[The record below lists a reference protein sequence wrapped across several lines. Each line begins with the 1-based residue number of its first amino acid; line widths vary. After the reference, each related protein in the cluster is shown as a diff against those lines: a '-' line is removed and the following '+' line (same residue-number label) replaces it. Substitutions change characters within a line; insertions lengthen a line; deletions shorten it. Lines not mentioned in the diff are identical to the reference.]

1 MTSSPHLKQSL
12 GMSLVVVIVIANVIG
27 SGVYKKVA
35 PMAAE
40 LHSPGWVLIAWILGG
55 IISLFGALCNAE
67 VAGLLADTGGEY
79 SYYQKIYN
87 KKTAYI
93 FGWSM
98 FAVIQ
103 TAAISSLAYI
113 FSQSVNSIGH
123 LPPVLESWAGVNLF
137 GVFHPFRDFNVKL
150 VAIFSIL
157 ILTWINSKGLKVGA
171 RLSSFLLALVVIGI
185 LLIIIFGL
193 SSSHS
198 NLSGVFSIESSTGQ
212 PVTFSAIFVSMLAAF
227 WAYQGWASIGFIGGE
242 VKNAKKNIP
251 LGLAIGMFIIIGLY
265 LLTNMTYLSLLSI
278 PQLESIY
285 KSHNS
290 IAAVEAVKV
299 FWGENGSL
307 FIAVLIAI
315 TTLGCNHATIYS
327 SCRTFYAMA
336 KEGLFFKTAA
346 TLNKA
351 SVPGGSMWIQGI
363 WASILVLSGSFDQ
376 LTDMVIFSIFIFY
389 GLTTIGVFILRKRMP
404 DAPRPYKVW
413 GYPAV
418 PVIVILFCAA
428 LFFNTII
435 ERPREAGIGM
445 ALMLSGIPF
454 WFWFSRKTKNDD
466 QNL

>member
-40 LHSPGWVLIAWILGG
+40 LHSPGWVLTAWVLGG

-79 SYYQKIYN
+79 AYYQKIYN

-113 FSQSVNSIGH
+113 FSQSINSIEH
-123 LPPVLESWAGVNLF
+123 LPPVLESWSEVNLF
-137 GVFHPFRDFNVKL
+137 EVFYPFKDFNVKFL
-150 VAIFSIL
+150 AIISIL
-157 ILTWINSKGLKVGA
+157 ILTWINSKGLKGGA
-171 RLSSFLLALVVIGI
+171 RLSSFLLALVIIGI

-193 SSSHS
+193 SSPHS
-198 NLSGVFSIESSTGQ
+198 NLSGVFSTASSTGQ

-251 LGLAIGMFIIIGLY
+251 LGLAGGLFIIIGIY
-265 LLTNMTYLSLLSI
+265 LLVNMTYLSLLSI
-278 PQLESIY
+278 PELESIY
-285 KSHNS
+285 KTQNS

-299 FWGENGSL
+299 FWGEDGSF
-307 FIAVLIAI
+307 FIAALIAV

-336 KEGLFFKTAA
+336 KEGLFFKKAA
-346 TLNKA
+346 TLNKS

-363 WASILVLSGSFDQ
+363 WASILVLSGTFDQ

-389 GLTTIGVFILRKRMP
+389 GLTTMGVFILRKRMP

-413 GYPAV
+413 GYPVV
-418 PVIVILFCAA
+418 PIIVILFCAA
-428 LFFNTII
+428 LFINTII

-445 ALMLSGIPF
+445 ALMLTGVPFYF
-454 WFWFSRKTKNDD
+454 WFIRENSKVKSKN
-466 QNL
+466 